1 MNFWTERSIEL
12 ANNSNYLDEL
22 FKVYPISKNFP
33 RKISEEDINQINTF
47 FEKSVSTHDEENQ
60 QFLAKLIQIVKESGT
75 KKSQSDELLFP
86 LKDSY
91 VPYLKIDPLAIKR
104 NPRTTNRLI
113 GEIRE
118 LGIDGVLENM
128 TLPKESNR
136 QMGPLFN
143 NWLIK
148 NNSLGAKIVYDEIE
162 FLESDKDMVFGGKDA
177 RMKEFAARYLGYSR
191 ITNEDSKG
199 LDLLA
204 KFNNTYVIGE
214 AKFITDMGG
223 HQWGQQRDALDTID
237 SKLTETGNRVKKIAI
252 IDGISYI
259 SSRKKNKFYKS
270 ITSSDDKV
278 ILSSLL
284 LRDYL
289 YSL

>member
-1 MNFWTERSIEL
+1 MNFWTEKSINL

-33 RKISEEDINQINTF
+33 RNMSSEDIDKISSF
-47 FEKSVSTHDEENQ
+47 FKKDVSTIDEDNQ
-60 QFLAKLIQIVKESGT
+60 LFLEALINIVKKSGG
-75 KKSQSDELLFP
+75 KKSKSDELLFP

-91 VPYLKIDPLAIKR
+91 VPYLKQDPSAIKR

-118 LGIDGVLENM
+118 LGMEGIITNM

-136 QMGPLFN
+136 QMGPAFN
-143 NWLIK
+143 NWLIQK
-148 NNSLGAKIVYDEIE
+148 NATGAKLVSDEDE
-162 FLESDKDMVFGGKDA
+162 FLNSKEDMVFLGKDEK
-177 RMKEFAARYLGYSR
+177 MKQFAAKYLGYTR
-191 ITNEDSKG
+191 ITDEDSKG

-204 KFNNTYVIGE
+204 KFNDTYVIGE
-214 AKFITDMGG
+214 AKFITDKGG
-223 HQWGQQRDALDTID
+223 HQWDQQLDALNTV
-237 SKLTETGNRVKKIAI
+237 SLKLNKTDKKVEKVAI
-252 IDGISYI
+252 IDGVPYI
-259 SSRKKNKFYKS
+259 PSKKSKFYKS
-270 ITSSDDKV
+270 ITASDDKI

-284 LRDYL
+284 LRDFL